1 MLEPA
6 CAAVLLSTLVRRP
19 QPGHRRARTRDAGM
33 ALRDKRFAPR
43 LIQFW
48 FPAGDIRVGAKPCAA
63 LPASERIDEVLRS
76 EAGRFGTQT
85 LGDLCGECGWPAV
98 SFAAIVWRASDPRNV
113 STDWPATSCS
123 SGQLAPRSPKP
134 AGAAPQADWFAQPI
148 QSALRPY
155 PATRWWAPGKSHSD
169 FLPIRRELPSL

>member
-6 CAAVLLSTLVRRP
+6 CADVLLSTRVRHP

-48 FPAGDIRVGAKPCAA
+48 FPDGHIRVGAKPCAA
-63 LPASERIDEVLRS
+63 LPASERIDEVIRS
-76 EAGRFGTQT
+76 EAGRFGTQI

-98 SFAAIVWRASDPRNV
+98 SFAAIAWRPRIR
-113 STDWPATSCS
+113 ATWAPTGRPRLPP
-123 SGQLAPRSPKP
+123 GQLAPRSPKP
-134 AGAAPQADWFAQPI
+134 AGAAPQ
-148 QSALRPY
+148 S
-155 PATRWWAPGKSHSD
+155 
-169 FLPIRRELPSL
+169 